1 MCKKSIEEILNAVSG
16 ELSQINKDIVQSI
29 LRLIE
34 THTKEIETLEQTVI
48 RELKK
53 CEKVKQNIRL
63 MTTIPGVSEKS
74 AQLLMSMIGPDFVEN
89 FSSPHAFARWLG
101 VCPGNN
107 VSAGQI
113 KSGRTHSG
121 RSERT
126 EDSS

>member
-1 MCKKSIEEILNAVSG
+1 MQKSIEEILDAVSG
-16 ELSQINKDIVQSI
+16 ELSQINKDIVQLI

-63 MTTIPGVSEKS
+63 MTTIPGFSEKS

-89 FSSPHAFARWLG
+89 FPRHTLLLVGWAYAREITNR
-101 VCPGNN
+101 PD
-107 VSAGQI
+107 
-113 KSGRTHSG
+113 KSKAEGLLMG
-121 RSERT
+121 KG
-126 EDSS
+126 